1 MARDC
6 AIIPTVKNKNGQ
18 KVGSKLFKDLLSF
31 TSNDR
36 EQARYIYEIT
46 KSDYFVRNFM
56 PKLTL
61 DENNEPTLRS
71 LLVRLFL
78 SLKYLKYLTRRLG
91 ITREE
96 WTDLLYG

>member
-46 KSDYFVRNFM
+46 N
-56 PKLTL
+56 
-61 DENNEPTLRS
+61 
-71 LLVRLFL
+71 
-78 SLKYLKYLTRRLG
+78 
-91 ITREE
+91 
-96 WTDLLYG
+96 